1 MTTLEMAAGEPG
13 PWRTARGSR
22 RFFLIM
28 ALAIAATVVFGFTL
42 NASRFNFDVS
52 TLPPLVHLHAGLFAA
67 WIVFF
72 VLQSALVVSGSV
84 ALHRRLGGLGAGLA
98 VLMVIT
104 GIAVT
109 IACVKRGATPPF
121 FPPNVFLMVDIL
133 GVLCFFGLTAA
144 AVALRRSPEWHRR
157 LMLCGTIMVMSPA
170 WGRILPMPLL
180 GPWGGWAVFGAMMAY
195 LLAGVVYDLV
205 TRRRIHPAYF
215 WGGGA
220 MFLTQ
225 ILIGPVA
232 FSPPI
237 MAWTA
242 SLLPS

>member
-1 MTTLEMAAGEPG
+1 MTTATLAG

-28 ALAIAATVVFGFTL
+28 ALVIAATVVFGFTL
-42 NASRFNFDVS
+42 NASRYRFDVS
-52 TLPPLVHLHAGLFAA
+52 SLPPLVHLHAGIFVA

-72 VLQSALVVSGSV
+72 VMQSGLVVSGSV
-84 ALHRRLGGLGAGLA
+84 SLHRKLGWAGAGLA
-98 VLMVIT
+98 VAMVVT

-109 IACVKRGATPPF
+109 IGCIRRGAVPPF
-121 FPPNVFLMVDIL
+121 FPPNLFLMVDVL
-133 GVLCFFGLTAA
+133 GVLSFFGMTAA

-180 GPWGGWAVFGAMMAY
+180 GPCAGWAVFGAMMIY
-195 LLAGVVYDLV
+195 VMAGVLYDLIT
-205 TRRRIHPAYF
+205 TRRVHPAYL

-220 MFLTQ
+220 ICLTQ
-225 ILIGPVA
+225 VLIGPLA
-232 FSPPI
+232 FSPPVL
-237 MAWTA
+237 AFTA
-242 SLLPS
+242 SLLAG

>member
-1 MTTLEMAAGEPG
+1 MTTATIAG
-13 PWRTARGSR
+13 PWLTARGSR
-22 RFFLIM
+22 GFFLIM

-42 NASRFNFDVS
+42 NASRYHFDVS
-52 TLPPLVHLHAGLFAA
+52 SLPPLVHVHAGVFVA

-72 VLQSALVVSGSV
+72 VLQSGLVVAGSV
-84 ALHRRLGGLGAGLA
+84 SLHRRLGWFGAALA

-109 IACVKRGATPPF
+109 VGCVKRGAVPPF
-121 FPPNVFLMVDIL
+121 FPPNIFLTVDVM
-133 GVLCFFGLTAA
+133 GVLSFFGLTAA

-170 WGRILPMPLL
+170 LGRILPMPLL
-180 GPWGGWAVFGAMMAY
+180 GPWGGWAVFAAMMVY
-195 LLAGVVYDLV
+195 VLAGVFYDLF
-205 TRRRIHPAYF
+205 TMRRVHPAYF

-220 MFLTQ
+220 IGLSQ

-232 FSPPI
+232 FGPPV

-242 SLLPS
+242 DRKSVV

>member
-1 MTTLEMAAGEPG
+1 
-13 PWRTARGSR
+13 
-22 RFFLIM
+22 M

-42 NASRFNFDVS
+42 NASRYHFDVS
-52 TLPPLVHLHAGLFAA
+52 SLPPLVHVHAWVFVA

-72 VLQSALVVSGSV
+72 VLQSGLVVSGSV
-84 ALHRRLGGLGAGLA
+84 SLHRRLGWAGAGLA
-98 VLMVIT
+98 VLMVVT

-109 IACVKRGATPPF
+109 VGCVRRGAVPPF
-121 FPPNVFLMVDIL
+121 FPPNLFLMVDIL
-133 GVLCFFGLTAA
+133 GVLSFFGLTAT

-180 GPWGGWAVFGAMMAY
+180 GPWGGWAVFGAMMVYVA
-195 LLAGVVYDLV
+195 AGIIYDLV
-205 TRRRIHPAYF
+205 TTRRVHPAYW

-220 MFLTQ
+220 ICLTQ

-232 FSPPI
+232 FSPPV

-242 SLLPS
+242 SLLTR

>member
-1 MTTLEMAAGEPG
+1 MTTATISG

-28 ALAIAATVVFGFTL
+28 ALVIAATVVFGFTL
-42 NASRFNFDVS
+42 NASRYHFDVS
-52 TLPPLVHLHAGLFAA
+52 SLPPLVHVHAGVFVA

-72 VLQSALVVSGSV
+72 VLQSGLVVSGSV
-84 ALHRRLGGLGAGLA
+84 SLHRKLGWFGAALA
-98 VLMVIT
+98 VLMVVT

-109 IACVKRGATPPF
+109 VGCVKRGAVPPF
-121 FPPNVFLMVDIL
+121 FPPNIFLMVDVL
-133 GVLCFFGLTAA
+133 GVLSFFGLTAA

-180 GPWGGWAVFGAMMAY
+180 GPWGGWAVFAAMMVY
-195 LLAGVVYDLV
+195 VFAGAIYDLV
-205 TRRRIHPAYF
+205 TTRRVHPAYF

-220 MFLTQ
+220 ILLTQ

-232 FSPPI
+232 FSPPV

-242 SLLPS
+242 SLLAGQ